1 MSRLSAAAVLLALA
15 GASCG
20 NFSEDEDLVVI
31 SVGERDVTQAV
42 LDRFTGSRTGLGGTL
57 DAPLLSA
64 LLDEFVR
71 EQLLVIAAEE
81 ERIAI
86 SEVQLIE
93 ETSALRRAPGPEAV
107 RTDDETAA
115 PESAGSGTEAP
126 DEDWLRSRVR
136 DRLMVDRLMDTVV
149 LADLEATD
157 EALQLEFEANR
168 AFYARPETVTL
179 SERRFDDR
187 ESAEAAAGLLRQE
200 SRFRRGGRWR
210 RPLPA
215 GRHLPARRIAGRGG
229 RGGLRPRFR
238 GHHRRGRDRGGVPGL
253 PGGPEASLPHR
264 SSSKRCRTWSGS
276 RFFAGRP
283 TSGFRRFSRTSRTA
297 TPSASTPPTSRS
309 PTSGCCPRWSDSR
322 RPEVRR
328 AAVMAPPAG
337 NAGFSRHAE
346 RSEAK
351 GRSSRDLGGAP
362 ARDTERRAIPGTPH

>member
-1 MSRLSAAAVLLALA
+1 VSRLSAVLLALA

-81 ERIAI
+81 AGIAI

-107 RTDDETAA
+107 RTDDDTAA
-115 PESAGSGTEAP
+115 PGSAGGGTEAP

-149 LADLEATD
+149 LAGLEATD

-200 SRFRRGGRWR
+200 SRSSGEGDAADPFLPVGTFRRGELPDAVDEAVFVLDSGDTTDAVETAAGFRVFRVDR
-210 RPLPA
+210 RLPA
-215 GRHLPARRIAGRGG
+215 
-229 RGGLRPRFR
+229 
-238 GHHRRGRDRGGVPGL
+238 
-253 PGGPEASLPHR
+253 ASLEFEEVQDVVR
-264 SSSKRCRTWSGS
+264 LTVL
-276 RFFAGRP
+276 
-283 TSGFRRFSRTSRTA
+283 RREADVRVQALLEDLQNRHPVRIHTA
-297 TPSASTPPTSRS
+297 NLAFPYVGMLPKV
-309 PTSGCCPRWSDSR
+309 
-322 RPEVRR
+322 E
-328 AAVMAPPAG
+328 
-337 NAGFSRHAE
+337 
-346 RSEAK
+346 
-351 GRSSRDLGGAP
+351 
-362 ARDTERRAIPGTPH
+362 